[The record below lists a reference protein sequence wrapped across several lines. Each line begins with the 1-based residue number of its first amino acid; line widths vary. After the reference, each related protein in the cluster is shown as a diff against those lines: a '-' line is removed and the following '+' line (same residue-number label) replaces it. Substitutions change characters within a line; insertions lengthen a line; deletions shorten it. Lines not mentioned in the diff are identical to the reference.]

1 MIELWIV
8 KGKNSNLTG
17 SKNNWLSVSYAQ
29 KNRGE
34 KKVLKNGIDY
44 TLYYILNSTALEVT
58 LLLIVG

>member
-1 MIELWIV
+1 MHKKI
-8 KGKNSNLTG
+8 G
-17 SKNNWLSVSYAQ
+17 
-29 KNRGE
+29 GE

>member
-1 MIELWIV
+1 MHKKI
-8 KGKNSNLTG
+8 GG
-17 SKNNWLSVSYAQ
+17 
-29 KNRGE
+29 